1 VTETLAGDS
10 ALHRGEALNDAGRH
24 AEAAGVLRPAIDVD
38 PGNEWLQVAYAWA
51 LLQTGHARKA
61 LAHALVAYEIRPTS
75 PHIARTLAECQLELK
90 QLDDAAVSANR
101 AIELK
106 PESGFGYDVRGRI
119 TLRAKHLRAAEMD
132 FRQAIRLEPNV
143 WAFHNNL
150 GLALRLQKRDKEAVD
165 EFELAVKQNPKS
177 RVARRN
183 LFGAASA
190 YQTAGVLLGFVFAIR
205 LLTGAATRYV
215 PEAVADLIF
224 LASIFLATIAAIW
237 WSWYR
242 RRHLSAFVRRAYA
255 REWFRERAMQVLRYL
270 FRAVPV
276 FAVVIAVIWLG
287 LTQSFGFLPGI
298 IAGGLFIAVW
308 WFAWQPAWRR
318 LIAILDPDRT

>member
-1 VTETLAGDS
+1 MTETLAGDS

-150 GLALRLQKRDKEAVD
+150 GLALRLQKRDKEALD
-165 EFELAVKQNPKS
+165 EFELAVK
-177 RVARRN
+177 
-183 LFGAASA
+183 
-190 YQTAGVLLGFVFAIR
+190 
-205 LLTGAATRYV
+205 
-215 PEAVADLIF
+215 
-224 LASIFLATIAAIW
+224 
-237 WSWYR
+237 
-242 RRHLSAFVRRAYA
+242 
-255 REWFRERAMQVLRYL
+255 
-270 FRAVPV
+270 
-276 FAVVIAVIWLG
+276 
-287 LTQSFGFLPGI
+287 
-298 IAGGLFIAVW
+298 
-308 WFAWQPAWRR
+308 
-318 LIAILDPDRT
+318 